1 VNFIKLHIL
10 VLFITSVFSHFNT
23 FAADASDVET
33 FTLNNGM
40 KILVVEDHSIPNANM
55 YIFWEVG
62 SRNESPGTTGLAH
75 FFEHMMFNGAK
86 KYGPKQFD
94 RTMEGAGGAN
104 NAFTTED
111 ITVYSNWFPVDALE
125 LIFDLEADRIQNL
138 TLDPKVIES
147 ERGVVTSERQTR
159 LENSNFRFLS
169 QEVQAAAYRAHPYS
183 WPVIGHESDIANWS
197 IQDLKAFYQ
206 TYYAPNNATVV
217 ISGAVETAQIKK
229 LAKKYF
235 EPIPRG
241 EPPQKV
247 HTVEPPQLGERRVYV
262 EKPSVSSP
270 NLLMVFH
277 VPESSHP
284 DYYALTLLS
293 DILTSGDS
301 ARLTKN
307 LVFDEQ
313 VATTVFSFYP
323 ESIDPGLFYIYAAAS
338 QQTPYEKVEKAIVSQ
353 LNRIMR
359 GGIDERELQ
368 KAKNQKLVDF
378 YRSIST
384 IDGKAESIGN
394 YELYFGSYEKFYQA
408 PASFEEVSVDDIKRV
423 ANKYLR
429 KKNRTVGILSKEE
442 DSHETDL

>member
-1 VNFIKLHIL
+1 
-10 VLFITSVFSHFNT
+10 
-23 FAADASDVET
+23 
-33 FTLNNGM
+33 
-40 KILVVEDHSIPNANM
+40 
-55 YIFWEVG
+55 
-62 SRNESPGTTGLAH
+62 
-75 FFEHMMFNGAK
+75 
-86 KYGPKQFD
+86 
-94 RTMEGAGGAN
+94 
-104 NAFTTED
+104 
-111 ITVYSNWFPVDALE
+111 
-125 LIFDLEADRIQNL
+125 
-138 TLDPKVIES
+138 
-147 ERGVVTSERQTR
+147 
-159 LENSNFRFLS
+159 
-169 QEVQAAAYRAHPYS
+169 
-183 WPVIGHESDIANWS
+183 
-197 IQDLKAFYQ
+197 
-206 TYYAPNNATVV
+206 
-217 ISGAVETAQIKK
+217 
-229 LAKKYF
+229 
-235 EPIPRG
+235 
-241 EPPQKV
+241 
-247 HTVEPPQLGERRVYV
+247 
-262 EKPSVSSP
+262 
-270 NLLMVFH
+270 MVFH

-338 QQTPYEKVEKAIVSQ
+338 QQTPYEKVEKAIVNQ

-359 GGIDERELQ
+359 EGISERELQ

-378 YRSIST
+378 YRNIST

-429 KKNRTVGILSKEE
+429 KRNRTVGILSKEE